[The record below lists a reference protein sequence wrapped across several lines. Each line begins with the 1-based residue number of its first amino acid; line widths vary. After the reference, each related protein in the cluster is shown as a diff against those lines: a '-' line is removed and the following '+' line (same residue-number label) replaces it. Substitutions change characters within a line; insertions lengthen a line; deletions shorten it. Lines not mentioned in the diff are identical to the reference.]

1 MVEPGPE
8 PGAPL
13 DELRVLLEEAR
24 GLGFLGP
31 GPPEHQLH
39 HAVALARVIGPFA
52 GRFLDLGS
60 GGGLPGLVLA
70 YELPAATGCLL
81 DVQQRRCAFLRRAI
95 SRLGLG
101 HRMTV
106 ACGRAETLA
115 RDPSLRDSFD
125 LVVAR
130 SFGSPPITAECAV
143 GFLRAGGRLVVT
155 EPPDAY
161 ASVARWPAEGLASVG
176 FGPAERV
183 GSGETSAVLMTRR
196 DVLDDRYPRRVGVPA
211 KRPLW

>member
-1 MVEPGPE
+1 MVERRPE
-8 PGAPL
+8 PGAPP
-13 DELRVLLEEAR
+13 DELRALLDEAR
-24 GLGFLGP
+24 ELGFLGP
-31 GPPEHQLH
+31 GPIEHQLR
-39 HAVALARVIGPFA
+39 HAVELARVIEPFA

-81 DVQQRRCAFLRRAI
+81 DAQQRRCAFLNRAI

-101 HRMTV
+101 PRMTV

-115 RDPSLRDSFD
+115 RDPSLRGSFD

-130 SFGSPPITAECAV
+130 SFGSPPVTAECAV
-143 GFLRAGGRLVVT
+143 SFLRAGGRLVVT
-155 EPPDAY
+155 EPPDPD
-161 ASVARWPAEGLASVG
+161 ASVARWPAEGLAGVG
-176 FGPAERV
+176 FGPAERLR
-183 GSGETSAVLMTRR
+183 SGETSAVQMTRR
-196 DVLDDRYPRRVGVPA
+196 DLLDDRYPRREGTPA